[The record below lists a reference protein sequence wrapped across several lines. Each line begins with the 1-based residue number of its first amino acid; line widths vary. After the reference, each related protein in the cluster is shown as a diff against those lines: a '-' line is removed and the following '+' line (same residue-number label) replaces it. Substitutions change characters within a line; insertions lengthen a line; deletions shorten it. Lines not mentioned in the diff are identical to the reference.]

1 MSGYIAS
8 LVSVIGINMILALS
22 LNIIT
27 GFCGQVSLGHAAF
40 YGIGAYTAA
49 YLSKLGVPLPL
60 TLLAGTAMA
69 GADRRRGRAS
79 RRCACATTS
88 WPSRPWAS
96 ASCSWASCASRSGWA
111 ASSASPAS
119 RRPGLD
125 PIAYAL
131 LIAVAAAAVIAF
143 SLWIKRSWMGFT
155 FDAVADDEDAARTVG
170 INVPAYKLTAFGI
183 GTALA
188 GLAGGLYVYF
198 ARIILPDTFDFVQ
211 SIAILTMVVIGGTGS
226 VWGVVAATVALTLLP
241 EVSRAA
247 SDYRLLIFGAHAD
260 PGDALQPGRSCRD
273 GALVSIVARAGGPCH
288 DGAGA
293 HRRPA
298 YQLRRRRRGQRRE
311 LCRRLPASFWR

>member
-8 LVSVIGINMILALS
+8 ILSVIGINMILALG

-49 YLSKLGVPLPL
+49 YLSKLGLPLPV

-69 GADRRRGRAS
+69 GLLGIAVGLTS
-79 RRCACATTS
+79 RRVRHDFLAVTAMGIGFVFLGFVRKQR
-88 WPSRPWAS
+88 WLGGELGI
-96 ASCSWASCASRSGWA
+96 SGIPDA
-111 ASSASPAS
+111 GMGPLTYS
-119 RRPGLD
+119 
-125 PIAYAL
+125 L
-131 LIAVAAAAVIAF
+131 LIAAFAAGVIGL
-143 SLWIKRSWMGFT
+143 SLWLKRSWMGFT

-170 INVPAYKLTAFGI
+170 VNVSTYKLTAFGI

-188 GLAGGLYVYF
+188 GLAGGLYIYF

-226 VWGVVAATVALTLLP
+226 VWGVVAATIGLTLLP

-247 SDYRLLIFGAHAD
+247 ADYRLLIFGAMLMLVMRFS
-260 PGDALQPGRSCRD
+260 PGGLAGL
-273 GALVSIVARAGGPCH
+273 AVSLAA
-288 DGAGA
+288 
-293 HRRPA
+293 
-298 YQLRRRRRGQRRE
+298 RRRARRKA
-311 LCRRLPASFWR
+311 PA

>member
-1 MSGYIAS
+1 MSGYVAS

-49 YLSKLGVPLPL
+49 YLSKLGVPLLL
-60 TLLAGTAMA
+60 TLPAGLAMA
-69 GADRRRGRAS
+69 GLIGVVVGLTSLRVRHDFLAV
-79 RRCACATTS
+79 TTMGIGFVFLGFVRKQK
-88 WPSRPWAS
+88 WLGAELGI
-96 ASCSWASCASRSGWA
+96 SGI
-111 ASSASPAS
+111 PA
-119 RRPGLD
+119 PGLD
-125 PIAYAL
+125 PLAYAL
-131 LIAVAAAAVIAF
+131 LIAVAATAVIVF

-170 INVPAYKLTAFGI
+170 VNVPAYKLTAFGI

-226 VWGVVAATVALTLLP
+226 VWGVVASTVALTLLP

-247 SDYRLLIFGAHAD
+247 SDYRLLIFGGMLILVMRFS
-260 PGDALQPGRSCRD
+260 PGGLAGMARSFL
-273 GALVSIVARAGGPCH
+273 GSYRA
-288 DGAGA
+288 
-293 HRRPA
+293 
-298 YQLRRRRRGQRRE
+298 RRR
-311 LCRRLPASFWR
+311 AVT